1 MRRRSRYTTLEYA
14 ASSLEWLGPAMPLDD
29 RAKEVLNELARRG
42 LGQRPVVFV
51 CHSLGGLLIKQLLR
65 TASDDAAEN
74 RWRTIADQTRGVV
87 FVATPHAGAD
97 LAQTLRRVGWALRT
111 SPAIED
117 LRPHVSTL
125 RELNEWYRGFVKPR
139 QVRTLC
145 YYETYRTMATRS
157 RWLRWLPLAI
167 KVVEEADADP
177 GVDGARPMP
186 LDADHRS
193 ICKPPKQDHQLC
205 GAVLEVVR
213 EIAPQAPPDDKPVP
227 VDPLRMRA
235 DLDDFQP
242 RGESQRR
249 VVEGLCRGPAATVAI
264 CGMGGGGKS
273 VLAVH
278 VAHDLDRAGETP
290 DGQRLLDLHG
300 VSETPLL
307 PLEAMARIVQSFD
320 ETAARPASQDE
331 AAIAYRKML
340 DGKRVVLVLDNA
352 RDDAQVAP
360 LLKHRAPITRVI
372 VTSRRTITAEGIAA
386 VPLDEMPPDRARS
399 FLLGIIGEERGT
411 EPEVARLVQRC
422 GRLPLALRVAGR
434 FLKGHPGLAIGEYI
448 EAVGQAAVEFAVPA
462 EPDTDVRAVLGLS
475 AKALAREHPALAE
488 RWQMLA
494 VFPDEFDRDGAATV
508 WEVEPT
514 TASLQLSELA
524 ARSMVMH
531 DEASHRWRLHDLM
544 HDVAGVPLEVQGQPE
559 LQARLAAA
567 RARHARHYCGVLAVA
582 DDLYLKGGE
591 GVLAGSRST
600 TSSSAT
606 SPPGRPG
613 PRRGSMRTSQRRT
626 SRPTTRTPASTF

>member
-1 MRRRSRYTTLEYA
+1 MSELHRISAGGGTPRADVIFVHGLDGGPFETWQHKPKRQTDCWPYWLASDAPQVSVHTLEYA
-14 ASSLEWLGPAMPLDD
+14 ASSLEWLGPAMPLGD

-97 LAQTLRRVGWALRT
+97 LARTLRRVGWALRT

-307 PLEAMARIVQSFD
+307 PLEV
-320 ETAARPASQDE
+320 T
-331 AAIAYRKML
+331 
-340 DGKRVVLVLDNA
+340 
-352 RDDAQVAP
+352 
-360 LLKHRAPITRVI
+360 TR
-372 VTSRRTITAEGIAA
+372 
-386 VPLDEMPPDRARS
+386 
-399 FLLGIIGEERGT
+399 
-411 EPEVARLVQRC
+411 
-422 GRLPLALRVAGR
+422 ALRRSA
-434 FLKGHPGLAIGEYI
+434 LSLANSCSIGL
-448 EAVGQAAVEFAVPA
+448 
-462 EPDTDVRAVLGLS
+462 RSGL
-475 AKALAREHPALAE
+475 
-488 RWQMLA
+488 
-494 VFPDEFDRDGAATV
+494 
-508 WEVEPT
+508 
-514 TASLQLSELA
+514 
-524 ARSMVMH
+524 
-531 DEASHRWRLHDLM
+531 
-544 HDVAGVPLEVQGQPE
+544 
-559 LQARLAAA
+559 
-567 RARHARHYCGVLAVA
+567 
-582 DDLYLKGGE
+582 
-591 GVLAGSRST
+591 
-600 TSSSAT
+600 
-606 SPPGRPG
+606 
-613 PRRGSMRTSQRRT
+613 
-626 SRPTTRTPASTF
+626 